1 MPLTIR
7 LILIGLLS
15 FGPAHALDRLTPG
28 GAELGRVLGGKLE
41 RSIDLAGDQPVAT
54 FGLARRSGQPMLQQT
69 ITGAW
74 EYWDGDLAT
83 LIDARLPLG
92 VGTVTY
98 RVEETPIGAD
108 AVILGYRT
116 PDGLKFGILGLGGQK

>member
-1 MPLTIR
+1 
-7 LILIGLLS
+7 
-15 FGPAHALDRLTPG
+15 
-28 GAELGRVLGGKLE
+28 
-41 RSIDLAGDQPVAT
+41 
-54 FGLARRSGQPMLQQT
+54 MLQQT

-74 EYWDGDLAT
+74 EYWDGDPAT

-98 RVEETPIGAD
+98 RLEATPIGAD